1 MFVSRAEGLYGECFM
16 TFNVHQLLHLGTCV
30 ENLGPLWACSAFP
43 FESGNGR
50 ITKMVKAAK
59 GAPFQIVERVVVQQE
74 LELILHSA
82 PLASS
87 VRFFC
92 EQQLGNALTKNVTTV
107 NSIRLFGKPMNASL
121 NSQQTDAIT
130 HFLTHEGKI
139 VKEFLRMGFK
149 GTIIH
154 SRHYKKAKKSDS
166 SSFKTFDGDF
176 FVIEHILHVREH
188 ADDAGVVLLV
198 CHKLV
203 IDEEEDFPPHIKEC
217 SFSPRDTCAVLTPCR
232 IATPCLLMNFPAEQK
247 CYVSTLPNLIERD

>member
-30 ENLGPLWACSAFP
+30 ENLGLLWACSAFP

-59 GAPFQIVERVVVQQE
+59 GAPFQIVERVVVRQE

-154 SRHYKKAKKSDS
+154 SRHYKKA
-166 SSFKTFDGDF
+166 
-176 FVIEHILHVREH
+176 E
-188 ADDAGVVLLV
+188 
-198 CHKLV
+198 
-203 IDEEEDFPPHIKEC
+203 
-217 SFSPRDTCAVLTPCR
+217 
-232 IATPCLLMNFPAEQK
+232 
-247 CYVSTLPNLIERD
+247 